1 MLQGNGQMKNILLL
15 TSTIRP
21 KANQPQL
28 KLADPEERLRDYR
41 QSLDFYVR
49 LVEEGVLDKI
59 VYADNS
65 GVDLKCLSERF
76 PAGHVEWIS
85 TCDLDYDS
93 SYHRGYGEFRLVDHA
108 FAASGILSSLGRDD
122 RVWKVTGRYRVENLA
137 NVIAMTPRRFDLYCN
152 VKGDWAEMGFMAWSR
167 VGYERIVKGIWRNFA
182 TGKVPEL
189 ILAEL
194 LKGASL
200 DNCKIVTS
208 FYWPPFI
215 DGRRGSD
222 GSPFQGRF
230 TRMKFLF
237 SLGHKSLVWPFRR
250 LLSAPMQRAP

>member
-1 MLQGNGQMKNILLL
+1 MKNILLL

-28 KLADPEERLRDYR
+28 KLADPEERLTDYR
-41 QSLDFYVR
+41 QALDFYVR
-49 LVEEGVLDKI
+49 LVEQGVLDKI

-76 PAGHVEWIS
+76 SADHIEWIG
-85 TCDLDYDS
+85 TYDLGYDS

-108 FAASGILSSLGRDD
+108 FAASRILSSLGKDD
-122 RVWKVTGRYRVENLA
+122 RIWKVTGRYQVKNLA
-137 NVIAMTPRRFDLYCN
+137 NVIAMTPRQFDLYCN

-167 VGYERIVKGIWRNFA
+167 VGYERVIKGIWQNFA

-189 ILAEL
+189 ILAEH
-194 LKGASL
+194 LKSIPG
-200 DNCKIVTS
+200 NICKVVTS

-222 GSPFQGRF
+222 GSQFQGRF
-230 TRMKFLF
+230 TRIKFLLA
-237 SLGHKSLVWPFRR
+237 LGHKSLAWPFRR
-250 LLSAPMQRAP
+250 LLSTPMQQALERNSCN